1 MVNAHWS
8 SPIGESPLGIAHCEN
23 IENGFAVRFAP
34 VRGPVRAG
42 LVRFGP
48 IRVAVAFW
56 GRIRGVLVEW
66 DNVALSVKVWGA
78 NFSANW
84 CELLLS
90 AANLS
95 DCSDAAFEHPNG
107 GLWSMSTLVFL
118 LCPGV
123 PWSVDD
129 ALIRQVHQESC
140 EWRAYYG
147 LPAQELDETC
157 CVLAQQHAEHM
168 ARYEWF
174 EHGRNDQ
181 VICRGPLSAGVCVS
195 SWIGSGPHRAWLL
208 SGNRKCGWGHAVS
221 RSGTHYWCGVFRP

>member
-1 MVNAHWS
+1 MSHGASPYVATVSGQLYDVSMVS
-8 SPIGESPLGIAHCEN
+8 L
-23 IENGFAVRFAP
+23 
-34 VRGPVRAG
+34 
-42 LVRFGP
+42 
-48 IRVAVAFW
+48 
-56 GRIRGVLVEW
+56 
-66 DNVALSVKVWGA
+66 
-78 NFSANW
+78 W
-84 CELLLS
+84 C
-90 AANLS
+90 
-95 DCSDAAFEHPNG
+95 FYG

-129 ALIRQVHQESC
+129 ALIRQVHQESS

-174 EHGRNDQ
+174 EHGKNDQ

-195 SWIGSGPHRAWLL
+195 CWIGSGPHRAWLL